1 MGWFDWL
8 DGRSEEQQARDNSNS
23 DKGVTKYKQSL
34 VPGDDGYLCN
44 GCGQSLTGGFLGMG
58 HCRC

>member
-8 DGRSEEQQARDNSNS
+8 DGRSEEQQAKENSNS
-23 DKGVTKYKQSL
+23 DKGITKYRQSL
-34 VPGDDGYLCN
+34 VPGDNGYLCN